1 MDSEGKFILPRSN
14 IYVERPRI
22 GGVGEHYPE
31 SLAPRNGISDLLFLR
46 QQTHSYSSV
55 LWTVEWP
62 KGLKMVQKNVPR
74 TVPGGRT
81 LTYLLS
87 PTVTWQIRNR
97 T

>member
-14 IYVERPRI
+14 IYDIGMERPRI

-31 SLAPRNGISDLLFLR
+31 ESLTSRNGISDLLFLR

-62 KGLKMVQKNVPR
+62 KGLKMVQKNAPR
-74 TVPGGRT
+74 TVPGERT
-81 LTYLLS
+81 LTYLD
-87 PTVTWQIRNR
+87 
-97 T
+97 